1 MQDREPYWDY
11 MARRLR
17 ETDMTDLINPSEYL
31 EKNAAT
37 MDTISDKIITMRKQ
51 LLELEDDLKQYINK
65 KENALKQLEMD
76 L

>member
-1 MQDREPYWDY
+1 
-11 MARRLR
+11 
-17 ETDMTDLINPSEYL
+17 MTDLINPSEYL

-65 KENALKQLEMD
+65 KENDLKQLEMD